1 MRQIA
6 RWYDVEVKY
15 EGNVD
20 RIEFGGE
27 IGRNL
32 TLQQVL
38 NGLQDKDLHFR
49 LEGKKNPG
57 SARNRNPAKVSG

>member
-32 TLQQVL
+32 TLKQVL
-38 NGLQDKDLHFR
+38 NGLQDKDLHFN
-49 LEGKKNPG
+49 LEGKILT
-57 SARNRNPAKVSG
+57 VY